1 MASLASAAAAL
12 GNRATRV
19 RAGVAASPAVRAA
32 VTPFVAA
39 KLVTFL
45 VVVLV
50 VWSTGSVAGH
60 PSWSDFVRP
69 FGFWDGVNYIDIAQ
83 HGYPAGPLDL
93 LPGHAGHLW
102 GFFPGLPIL
111 LRAGMFIFGDAT
123 STGIVVSFVG
133 EFLALYYLARLVLLE
148 RHGDEGAARFAC
160 WALAFFP
167 DAVFLSLVYTDSVF
181 MAAVIAS
188 LYYMRRGD
196 NTRACVA
203 AAVAVTMHVTGV
215 ALLPALL
222 VEHLWRRR
230 RLAWGTVGIAGAA
243 APALVFFLYAWY
255 QTGDF
260 FAYTT
265 VLQSAPYGGRHP
277 ALPTAGFL
285 TTLQTGLGNGPAS
298 YTFLFLSDAVW
309 GVAGLVALCYFALN
323 WRRFAP
329 SLTLFSAGVWLSV
342 TCLTYWQGLM
352 RYEIAFIPL
361 YLAAAELRRR
371 RPDTARIVLAVSA
384 GWMVFQTYTFA
395 TGRFIV

>member
-1 MASLASAAAAL
+1 MASLVSAAAAL
-12 GNRATRV
+12 ENRATRV
-19 RAGVAASPAVRAA
+19 RASVAASPAVRAA

-50 VWSTGSVAGH
+50 VWSTGTLAGH

-69 FGFWDGVNYIDIAQ
+69 FGFWDGANYTGIAV

-93 LPGHAGHLW
+93 VPGHAGHVW
-102 GFFPGLPIL
+102 GFFPGLPVLI
-111 LRAGMFIFGDAT
+111 RAVMFIVGDPITA
-123 STGIVVSFVG
+123 GILVSFAG
-133 EFLALYYLARLVLLE
+133 EFVALYYLARLVLLE
-148 RHGDEGAARFAC
+148 RDGDQGAARLAC

-167 DAVFLSLVYTDSVF
+167 DAVFLSLVYTDGVF
-181 MAAVIAS
+181 MAAVLAS

-196 NTRACVA
+196 HPRACVA
-203 AAVAVTMHVTGV
+203 AAVAVAMHVTGM

-222 VEHLWRRR
+222 VEYLWRRR
-230 RLAWGTVGIAGAA
+230 RLGWGLIGIAAAA
-243 APALVFFLYAWY
+243 APALAFFLYAWH

-265 VLQSAPYGGRHP
+265 VLQSAPYGGRHL

-285 TTLQTGLGNGPAS
+285 LTLQTALGPGPAS
-298 YTFLFLSDAVW
+298 YTFLFLSDVVW

-323 WRRFAP
+323 WQRFAP
-329 SLTLFSAGVWLSV
+329 SLTLFSAGIWLTV

-352 RYEIAFIPL
+352 RYEIGIVPV
-361 YLAAAELRRR
+361 YLAAADLWRR
-371 RPDTARIVLAVSA
+371 RPEIARVLLAVSA